1 MNNQSTI
8 DCFFKILNDGKE
20 INIRK
25 YFYIKWT
32 NKFRPDFDAAWF
44 NERPKK
50 INFIQ
55 HVNCDY
61 VKKGFYFYIC
71 GYFEDYENDDFRI
84 QKEIKYKNVSFLKSH
99 IQKNIRKKDIDR
111 AISTSFHLIKLNINE
126 FLRRF
131 IIIHLED
138 TFLHKSI
145 TTMIWLM
152 VACSTNK
159 FKMKKYIYEWILGFV
174 YITCDTKKLDSYKNI
189 NSKKFKTVYEELNS
203 YEKMNLTDEEIS
215 IIYSLIIRIA
225 YGGMECDKVM
235 IKNLVNSWKNRFINK
250 KININK
256 MKIKPISIYI
266 SELPIENWDYSAI
279 DFHTN
284 SNFVDF
290 ILKKYPYLSDQ
301 EEVKKIIWYNSSG
314 INLRKNNKIYK
325 QEIWDDIKE
334 YVLKTQKY
342 LLETNY

>member
-32 NKFRPDFDAAWF
+32 NKFRPDFEATWF
-44 NERPKK
+44 VERPKK

-71 GYFEDYENDDFRI
+71 GYFEDYEDDDFRI

-99 IQKNIRKKDIDR
+99 IQKNIRKKDIDK

-152 VACSTNK
+152 IASSTNK

-174 YITCDTKKLDSYKNI
+174 YITCDTKKLDFYKNI

-215 IIYSLIIRIA
+215 IIYSLNIRIA

-235 IKNLVNSWKNRFINK
+235 IKNLVNLWKNRFINK

-256 MKIKPISIYI
+256 MRIKPISIYI

-314 INLRKNNKIYK
+314 INIRKNNKTYK
-325 QEIWDDIKE
+325 QEVWDDIKE
-334 YVLKTQKY
+334 YVFKTQKY